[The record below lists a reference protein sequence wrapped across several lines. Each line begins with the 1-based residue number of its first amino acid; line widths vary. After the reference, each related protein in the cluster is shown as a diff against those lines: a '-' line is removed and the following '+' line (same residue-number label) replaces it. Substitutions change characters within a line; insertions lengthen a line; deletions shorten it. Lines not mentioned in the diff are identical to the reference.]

1 MSFLC
6 IEVAQEEKGFSF
18 AEANQNAE
26 NENLKIAVTDGL
38 ADGYIRNDENDD

>member
-18 AEANQNAE
+18 AEANLNAE
-26 NENLKIAVTDGL
+26 NENLKIAVIDVL
-38 ADGYIRNDENDD
+38 VDGYIRNDENDD